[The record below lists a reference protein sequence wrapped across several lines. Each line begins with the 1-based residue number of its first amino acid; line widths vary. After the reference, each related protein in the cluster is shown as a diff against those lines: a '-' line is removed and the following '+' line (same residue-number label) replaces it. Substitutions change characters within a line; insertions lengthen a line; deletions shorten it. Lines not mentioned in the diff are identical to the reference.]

1 MKKILRALQDLPA
14 NQQSQSSPAWKC
26 QEQDLITHVSCKCIE
41 KECFFKNAFPH
52 CELPAWGQ
60 FHCLK
65 FVASLGSKFDY
76 SNRNS
81 VKLSQLFLKMRI
93 QKVSAVLI
101 LTFLHL
107 ASAKVDD
114 WFIQI
119 EEIEITKGTIHILHN
134 FCVFFSVQTTC

>member
-1 MKKILRALQDLPA
+1 
-14 NQQSQSSPAWKC
+14 
-26 QEQDLITHVSCKCIE
+26 
-41 KECFFKNAFPH
+41 
-52 CELPAWGQ
+52 
-60 FHCLK
+60 
-65 FVASLGSKFDY
+65 
-76 SNRNS
+76 
-81 VKLSQLFLKMRI
+81 MRI

-134 FCVFFSVQTTC
+134 FCVFFFGTNYMLTWGGGIQKS